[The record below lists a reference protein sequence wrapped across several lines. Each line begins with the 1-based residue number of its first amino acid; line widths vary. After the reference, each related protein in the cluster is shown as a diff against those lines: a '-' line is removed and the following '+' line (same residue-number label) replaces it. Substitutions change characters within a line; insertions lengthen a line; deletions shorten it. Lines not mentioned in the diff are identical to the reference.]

1 VYTTGVEVMWICL
14 GLMPSCGNSKNKGP
28 MMSFLIVF
36 ISSAVKHVA
45 ANGGP
50 NALALAVAEA
60 NGNPSF

>member
-1 VYTTGVEVMWICL
+1 MGAEGMWTCL
-14 GLMPSCGNSKNKGP
+14 GLRPSGGNSKHKGK
-28 MMSFLIVF
+28 MKVFLIVF